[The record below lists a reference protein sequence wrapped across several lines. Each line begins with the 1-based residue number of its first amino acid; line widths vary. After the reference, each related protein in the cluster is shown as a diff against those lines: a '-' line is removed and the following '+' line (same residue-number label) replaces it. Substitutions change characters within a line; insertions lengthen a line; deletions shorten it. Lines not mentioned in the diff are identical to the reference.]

1 MTFCSPKKI
10 VTQPWFSSPDYNC
23 FPPKFLTLR
32 NQLKLK
38 CVYVPLSGLKRKKS
52 LASVIIK
59 VGDINDNV
67 PEFYIPHPDKVAVE
81 ENSPVGTSF
90 YDVTAIDRDSGNY
103 GTVKYSILGGSGWGL
118 FVIDNLS
125 GELSTNATFDYEI
138 RNRYLLEVKAE
149 DGGNP
154 PLTSNVNLTV
164 YIKSVDESDPKFE
177 RSRYE
182 FDLPGNA
189 KIGDFVGQVVA
200 TDEDEGE
207 DGVVRYSF
215 EFSSSDVFAINGTS
229 GVIFVN
235 KSLEEVNSSRRRRRS
250 VDLAD
255 EESTGSRRRV
265 KREAGVT
272 TVTLRVR
279 ADSGKAKSK
288 AGLVWVDIGI
298 DFACPGCPTTGA
310 RDDEGGIAGSTLS
323 IIIALAV
330 LAGVI
335 LIAFIVVMATIY
347 MRKKKKRNRQH
358 PRLRFD
364 GSFDQITVHPQ
375 APNGNINHM
384 DSSLD
389 NVSTP
394 RGYSQECSPLNGPSD
409 SPARGTESSDTPN
422 SASSGRGSSEGVDF
436 EDGHPS
442 VIVNGDIGSLHSE
455 NYVKTLVGPDSGI
468 QQDSDQVSQLTIS
481 DGSSMMQG
489 EGLAIDK
496 QTDKIDKLLAR
507 LGSQESLHVFGEE
520 GGGEADGGVDVSNLL
535 YAKLAEVDADEDES
549 IIDGMRPFVEEGHDH
564 PSYGGSLSS
573 IVGSREELTGSYNWD
588 YLLDWG
594 PQFQPLADV
603 FLEIGK
609 MKDDAPPKKSLS
621 LSLPSSQGSRN
632 PATGMVTT
640 DMLSSV
646 SSLPRSPIS
655 PPSTRYTSPAFS
667 PNFTPAITPL
677 VTRSPSVSPLDTGA
691 SSPVFSPPAG
701 ATPKSGSRPSSM
713 HVLQLR
719 RDSHDG
725 SNSDLTHSPSISD
738 NESNLEIDV

>member
-1 MTFCSPKKI
+1 M
-10 VTQPWFSSPDYNC
+10 
-23 FPPKFLTLR
+23 
-32 NQLKLK
+32 
-38 CVYVPLSGLKRKKS
+38 YVPLSGLKRKKS

-103 GTVKYSILGGSGWGL
+103 GAVKYSILGGSGWGL
-118 FVIDNLS
+118 FVIDSLS

-323 IIIALAV
+323 IIVALAV

-436 EDGHPS
+436 EDGHPP

-691 SSPVFSPPAG
+691 SSPIFSLPAG

>member
-1 MTFCSPKKI
+1 MKP
-10 VTQPWFSSPDYNC
+10 
-23 FPPKFLTLR
+23 
-32 NQLKLK
+32 
-38 CVYVPLSGLKRKKS
+38 VYVTFSGLKSKTS

-59 VGDINDNV
+59 VGDVNDNV
-67 PEFYIPHPDKVAVE
+67 PEFYIPRPEEVAVE
-81 ENSPVGTSF
+81 ENSPVGTSV
-90 YDVTAIDRDSGNY
+90 YEVTATDRDSGNY
-103 GTVKYSILGGSGWGL
+103 KLVKYSILGGSGWGL
-118 FVIDNLS
+118 FVIDRSS
-125 GELSTNATFDYEI
+125 GMLRTNATFDYEK
-138 RNRYLLEVKAE
+138 RTSYLLEIKAE
-149 DGGNP
+149 DGGSP
-154 PLTSNVNLTV
+154 PLESKVNLTV

-177 RSRYE
+177 KSSYE
-182 FDLPGNA
+182 FDIPGNA
-189 KIGDFVGQVVA
+189 KIGDVVGQVVA
-200 TDEDEGE
+200 TDEDGGE
-207 DGVVRYSF
+207 DGIVRYSF

-229 GVIFVN
+229 GIIFVN
-235 KSLEEVNSSRRRRRS
+235 NSLEEVNSARRNRRS
-250 VDLAD
+250 IDLAN
-255 EESTGSRRRV
+255 EESIGLRRRV
-265 KREAGVT
+265 RRETDVT

-288 AGLVWVDIGI
+288 AGLVWVEVGI
-298 DFACPGCPTTGA
+298 DFACAGCPTTGK
-310 RDDEGGIAGSTLS
+310 RDDGDNGEIS

-335 LIAFIVVMATIY
+335 LIAFIVVMAAIY

-358 PRLRFD
+358 PRLRYD
-364 GSFDQITVHPQ
+364 GSFDEITVHPQ
-375 APNGNINHM
+375 APNGNINHV

-436 EDGHPS
+436 DDGRPP

-455 NYVKTLVGPDSGI
+455 NYVKTVVGPDSGI

-603 FLEIGK
+603 FFEIGK

-621 LSLPSSQGSRN
+621 LTLPSSRESRN

>member
-1 MTFCSPKKI
+1 MYVTF
-10 VTQPWFSSPDYNC
+10 
-23 FPPKFLTLR
+23 
-32 NQLKLK
+32 
-38 CVYVPLSGLKRKKS
+38 SGLKPKTS
-52 LASVIIK
+52 LASVRIK
-59 VGDINDNV
+59 VGDVNDNI
-67 PEFYIPHPDKVAVE
+67 PEFHIPHPEDVAVE

-90 YDVTAIDRDSGNY
+90 YEVTAIDRDSGNN
-103 GTVKYSILGGSGWGL
+103 GAVKYSIIGGSGWGL
-118 FVIDNLS
+118 FVIDSFS
-125 GELSTNATFDYEI
+125 GMLSTNATFDYEA
-138 RNRYLLEVKAE
+138 RSLYSLEIKAE
-149 DGGNP
+149 DAGSPRMENKI
-154 PLTSNVNLTV
+154 NLTV
-164 YIKSVDESDPKFE
+164 YIKSVDESKPKFE
-177 RSRYE
+177 KDSYE
-182 FDLPGNA
+182 FEIPGNA
-189 KIGDFVGQVVA
+189 KIGDVVGQVVA
-200 TDEDEGE
+200 TDEDGGE

-215 EFSSSDVFAINGTS
+215 EFSSSDVFAINRTS
-229 GVIFVN
+229 GIIFVN
-235 KSLEEVNSSRRRRRS
+235 KSLEEVNSAGRRRRS
-250 VDLAD
+250 VELTE
-255 EESTGSRRRV
+255 EESIRSRRVR
-265 KREAGVT
+265 REVT
-272 TVTLRVR
+272 TVSLRIR
-279 ADSGKAKSK
+279 ADSGKAKSNV
-288 AGLVWVDIGI
+288 GLVSVEVGI
-298 DFACPGCPTTGA
+298 DFACPGCPTTGS
-310 RDDEGGIAGSTLS
+310 RDGSKDEGISGSTLS
-323 IIIALAV
+323 IIIGLAV

-335 LIAFIVVMATIY
+335 LIAFIIVLAAIY
-347 MRKKKKRNRQH
+347 VRKKKKRNRQH
-358 PRLRFD
+358 PRLRYD
-364 GSFDQITVHPQ
+364 GSFDEITVHPQ
-375 APNGNINHM
+375 ALNGNINHV
-384 DSSLD
+384 DSSLE

-436 EDGHPS
+436 DDAHAP

-455 NYVKTLVGPDSGI
+455 NYVKTVVGPDSGI

-496 QTDKIDKLLAR
+496 HTDKIDKLLAR
-507 LGSQESLHVFGEE
+507 LESQESLHVFGEE

-535 YAKLAEVDADEDES
+535 YAKLSEVDADEDES
-549 IIDGMRPFVEEGHDH
+549 IIDGMRPYVEEGHDH

-609 MKDDAPPKKSLS
+609 MKDDAPPKKNLS
-621 LSLPSSQGSRN
+621 LSLPSSRDSRN
-632 PATGMVTT
+632 PPAGMVTT

-691 SSPVFSPPAG
+691 SSPAFSPPAG

-713 HVLQLR
+713 HVMQLR

>member
-1 MTFCSPKKI
+1 MKP
-10 VTQPWFSSPDYNC
+10 
-23 FPPKFLTLR
+23 
-32 NQLKLK
+32 
-38 CVYVPLSGLKRKKS
+38 VYVTFSGLKSKTS

-59 VGDINDNV
+59 VGDVNDNV
-67 PEFYIPHPDKVAVE
+67 PEFYIPRPEEVAVE
-81 ENSPVGTSF
+81 ENSPVGTSV
-90 YDVTAIDRDSGNY
+90 YEVTATDRDSGNY
-103 GTVKYSILGGSGWGL
+103 KLVKYSILGGSGWGL
-118 FVIDNLS
+118 FVIDRSS
-125 GELSTNATFDYEI
+125 GMLRTNATFDYEK
-138 RNRYLLEVKAE
+138 RTSYLLEIKAE
-149 DGGNP
+149 DGGSP
-154 PLTSNVNLTV
+154 PLESKVNLTV

-177 RSRYE
+177 KSSYE
-182 FDLPGNA
+182 FDIPGNA
-189 KIGDFVGQVVA
+189 KIGDVVGQVVA
-200 TDEDEGE
+200 TDEDGGE
-207 DGVVRYSF
+207 DGIVRYSF

-229 GVIFVN
+229 GIIFVN
-235 KSLEEVNSSRRRRRS
+235 NSLEEVNSARRNRRS
-250 VDLAD
+250 IDLAN
-255 EESTGSRRRV
+255 EESIGLRRRV
-265 KREAGVT
+265 RRETDVT

-288 AGLVWVDIGI
+288 AGLVWVEVGI
-298 DFACPGCPTTGA
+298 DFACAGCPTTGK
-310 RDDEGGIAGSTLS
+310 RDDGDDGEIS

-335 LIAFIVVMATIY
+335 LIAFIVVMAVIY

-358 PRLRFD
+358 PRLRYD
-364 GSFDQITVHPQ
+364 GSFDEITVHPQ
-375 APNGNINHM
+375 APNGNINHV

-436 EDGHPS
+436 DDGRPP

-455 NYVKTLVGPDSGI
+455 NYVKTVVGPDSGI

-603 FLEIGK
+603 FFEIGK

-621 LSLPSSQGSRN
+621 LTLPSSRESRN

>member
-1 MTFCSPKKI
+1 M
-10 VTQPWFSSPDYNC
+10 
-23 FPPKFLTLR
+23 
-32 NQLKLK
+32 
-38 CVYVPLSGLKRKKS
+38 
-52 LASVIIK
+52 IIK
-59 VGDINDNV
+59 VGDVNDNV
-67 PEFYIPHPDKVAVE
+67 PEFYIPRPEEVAVE
-81 ENSPVGTSF
+81 ENSPVGTSV
-90 YDVTAIDRDSGNY
+90 YEVTATDRDSGNY
-103 GTVKYSILGGSGWGL
+103 KLVKYSILGGSGWGL
-118 FVIDNLS
+118 FVIDRSS
-125 GELSTNATFDYEI
+125 GMLRTNATFDYEK
-138 RNRYLLEVKAE
+138 RTSYLLEIKAE
-149 DGGNP
+149 DGGSP
-154 PLTSNVNLTV
+154 PLESKVNLTV

-177 RSRYE
+177 KSSYE
-182 FDLPGNA
+182 FDIPGNA
-189 KIGDFVGQVVA
+189 KIGDVVGQVVA
-200 TDEDEGE
+200 TDEDGGE
-207 DGVVRYSF
+207 DGIVRYSF

-229 GVIFVN
+229 GIIFVN
-235 KSLEEVNSSRRRRRS
+235 NSLEEVNSARRNRRS
-250 VDLAD
+250 IDLAN
-255 EESTGSRRRV
+255 EESIGLRRRV
-265 KREAGVT
+265 RRETDVT

-288 AGLVWVDIGI
+288 AGLVWVEVGI
-298 DFACPGCPTTGA
+298 DFACAGCPTTGK
-310 RDDEGGIAGSTLS
+310 RDDGDDGEIS

-335 LIAFIVVMATIY
+335 LIAFIVVMAAIY

-358 PRLRFD
+358 PRLRYD
-364 GSFDQITVHPQ
+364 GSFDEITVHPQ
-375 APNGNINHM
+375 APNGNINHV

-436 EDGHPS
+436 DDGRPP

-455 NYVKTLVGPDSGI
+455 NYVKTVVGPDSGI

-603 FLEIGK
+603 FFEIGK

-621 LSLPSSQGSRN
+621 LTLPSSRESRN

>member
-1 MTFCSPKKI
+1 M
-10 VTQPWFSSPDYNC
+10 
-23 FPPKFLTLR
+23 
-32 NQLKLK
+32 
-38 CVYVPLSGLKRKKS
+38 
-52 LASVIIK
+52 IIK
-59 VGDINDNV
+59 VGDVNDNV
-67 PEFYIPHPDKVAVE
+67 PEFHIPHPEDVGVE
-81 ENSPVGTSF
+81 ENSPVGTEF
-90 YDVTAIDRDSGNY
+90 YEVTAIDRDSGNN
-103 GTVKYSILGGSGWGL
+103 GAVKYSITGGSGQGL
-118 FVIDNLS
+118 FIIDSYS
-125 GELSTNATFDYEI
+125 GMLSTNATFDYEE
-138 RNRYLLEVKAE
+138 RRFYSLEIKAKDAGSPRME
-149 DGGNP
+149 NK
-154 PLTSNVNLTV
+154 VNLTV
-164 YIKSVDESDPKFE
+164 YIFSVDESDPKFE
-177 RSRYE
+177 KDSYK
-182 FDLPGNA
+182 FDIPGNA
-189 KIGDFVGQVVA
+189 KIGHVVGQVVA
-200 TDEDEGE
+200 TDEDGGE
-207 DGVVRYSF
+207 DGIVFYSF
-215 EFSSSDVFAINGTS
+215 EFSSSDVFAINKTTGT
-229 GVIFVN
+229 IFVN
-235 KSLEEVNSSRRRRRS
+235 KSLEEVSSARRNRRS
-250 VDLAD
+250 IESTD
-255 EESTGSRRRV
+255 EESIWSRRVR
-265 KREAGVT
+265 RESDVT
-272 TVTLRVR
+272 TVTLRIR
-279 ADSGKAKSK
+279 ADSGKAKSNV
-288 AGLVWVDIGI
+288 GLVWVEVGI
-298 DFACPGCPTTGA
+298 DFACPGCPSTGGQ
-310 RDDEGGIAGSTLS
+310 DGDKDEGISGSTLS
-323 IIIALAV
+323 IIIGLAV

-335 LIAFIVVMATIY
+335 LIAFIIVMAAIY
-347 MRKKKKRNRQH
+347 VRKKKKRNRQH
-358 PRLRFD
+358 PRLRYD
-364 GSFDQITVHPQ
+364 GSFDEITVHPQ
-375 APNGNINHM
+375 APNGNINHV
-384 DSSLD
+384 DSSLE

-436 EDGHPS
+436 EEHAP

-455 NYVKTLVGPDSGI
+455 NYVKTVVGPDSGI

-609 MKDDAPPKKSLS
+609 MKDDSPPKKSLS
-621 LSLPSSQGSRN
+621 LSLPSSRDSRN
-632 PATGMVTT
+632 PQTGMVTT

-691 SSPVFSPPAG
+691 SSPVFSPPQG

-713 HVLQLR
+713 HVMQLR

>member
-1 MTFCSPKKI
+1 M
-10 VTQPWFSSPDYNC
+10 V
-23 FPPKFLTLR
+23 
-32 NQLKLK
+32 
-38 CVYVPLSGLKRKKS
+38 
-52 LASVIIK
+52 IK
-59 VGDINDNV
+59 VKDLNDNK
-67 PEFYIPHPDKVAVE
+67 PIFYIPHPEDVTVE
-81 ENSPVGTSF
+81 ENKPSGTPF
-90 YDVTAIDRDSGNY
+90 YEITAVDRDSGNN
-103 GTVKYSILGGSGWGL
+103 GAVRYSIIGGSGWGL
-118 FVIDNLS
+118 FTINSFS
-125 GELSTNATFDYEI
+125 GMLSTNATFDYET
-138 RNRYLLEVKAE
+138 RWLYSLEIKAI
-149 DGGNP
+149 DAGSP
-154 PLTSNVNLTV
+154 PLDNAVNLTV
-164 YIKSVDESDPKFE
+164 FIKSVDESDPKFE
-177 RSRYE
+177 KTSYA

-189 KIGDFVGQVVA
+189 KIGDVVGRVVA
-200 TDEDEGE
+200 TDEDGGV
-207 DGVVRYSF
+207 DGIVRYSF
-215 EFSSSDVFAINGTS
+215 EFSSSDVFAINATS

-235 KSLEEVNSSRRRRRS
+235 KSLEAVNNARRNRRS
-250 VDLAD
+250 IEETD
-255 EESTGSRRRV
+255 EESMESRRVR
-265 KREAGVT
+265 RETDVT
-272 TVTLRVR
+272 TVTLRIR
-279 ADSGKAKSK
+279 ADSGKAKSNV
-288 AGLVWVDIGI
+288 GLVWAEVGI
-298 DFACPGCPTTGA
+298 DFACPGCPTTGK
-310 RDDEGGIAGSTLS
+310 RNDGGDGGIAGNTLY
-323 IIIALAV
+323 IIIGLAV

-335 LIAFIVVMATIY
+335 LIAFIVVMAALY
-347 MRKKKKRNRQH
+347 MRKKKKKRNRQH
-358 PRLRFD
+358 PRLRYD
-364 GSFDQITVHPQ
+364 GSFDEITVHAP
-375 APNGNINHM
+375 APNGNINHV
-384 DSSLD
+384 DSSLE

-436 EDGHPS
+436 EDAHHP

-455 NYVKTLVGPDSGI
+455 HYVKTVVGPDSGI

-549 IIDGMRPFVEEGHDH
+549 IIDGMRPFIEEGHDH

-609 MKDDAPPKKSLS
+609 MKDDAPPKKSFS
-621 LSLPSSQGSRN
+621 LSLPSSRDSRN
-632 PATGMVTT
+632 PAPVGMVTT

-713 HVLQLR
+713 HVMHLR

>member
-1 MTFCSPKKI
+1 MLF
-10 VTQPWFSSPDYNC
+10 
-23 FPPKFLTLR
+23 FL
-32 NQLKLK
+32 
-38 CVYVPLSGLKRKKS
+38 GLKPEVG
-52 LASVIIK
+52 LASVVIK
-59 VGDINDNV
+59 VKDLNDNK
-67 PEFYIPHPDKVAVE
+67 PIFYIPHPEDVTVE
-81 ENSPVGTSF
+81 ENKPSGTPF
-90 YDVTAIDRDSGNY
+90 YEITAVDRDSGNN
-103 GTVKYSILGGSGWGL
+103 GAVRYSIIGGSGWGL
-118 FVIDNLS
+118 FTINSFS
-125 GELSTNATFDYEI
+125 GMLSTNATFDYET
-138 RNRYLLEVKAE
+138 RWLYSLEIKAI
-149 DGGNP
+149 DAGSP
-154 PLTSNVNLTV
+154 PLDNAVNLTV
-164 YIKSVDESDPKFE
+164 FIKSVDESDPKFE
-177 RSRYE
+177 KTSYA

-189 KIGDFVGQVVA
+189 KIGDVVGRVVA
-200 TDEDEGE
+200 TDEDGGV
-207 DGVVRYSF
+207 DGIVRYSF
-215 EFSSSDVFAINGTS
+215 EFSSSDVFAINATS

-235 KSLEEVNSSRRRRRS
+235 KSLEAVNNARRNRRSIEETGEESIESRRVRRET
-250 VDLAD
+250 D
-255 EESTGSRRRV
+255 
-265 KREAGVT
+265 VT
-272 TVTLRVR
+272 TVTLRIR
-279 ADSGKAKSK
+279 ADSGKAKSNV
-288 AGLVWVDIGI
+288 GLVWAEVGI
-298 DFACPGCPTTGA
+298 DFACPGCPTTGK
-310 RDDEGGIAGSTLS
+310 RNDGGDGGISGNTLY
-323 IIIALAV
+323 IIIGLAV

-335 LIAFIVVMATIY
+335 LIAFVVVMAALY
-347 MRKKKKRNRQH
+347 MRKKKKKRNRQH
-358 PRLRFD
+358 PRLRYD
-364 GSFDQITVHPQ
+364 GSFDEITVHAP
-375 APNGNINHM
+375 APNGNINHV
-384 DSSLD
+384 DSSLE

-436 EDGHPS
+436 EDAHHP

-455 NYVKTLVGPDSGI
+455 HYVKTVVGPDSGI

-549 IIDGMRPFVEEGHDH
+549 IIDGMRPFIEEGHDH

-609 MKDDAPPKKSLS
+609 MKDDAPPKKSFS
-621 LSLPSSQGSRN
+621 LSLPSSRDSRN
-632 PATGMVTT
+632 PAPVGMVTT

-713 HVLQLR
+713 HVMHLR

>member
-1 MTFCSPKKI
+1 M
-10 VTQPWFSSPDYNC
+10 
-23 FPPKFLTLR
+23 FLTEVPHPKESK
-32 NQLKLK
+32 LKLK
-38 CVYVPLSGLKRKKS
+38 HVSVPFSGRKRKKS

-59 VGDINDNV
+59 VSDINDNV

-103 GTVKYSILGGSGWGL
+103 GAVKYSILGGSGWGL
-118 FVIDNLS
+118 FVIDSLS

-138 RNRYLLEVKAE
+138 LNRYFLEVRAE
-149 DGGNP
+149 DGGSP

-177 RSRYE
+177 ESSYE

-215 EFSSSDVFAINGTS
+215 EFSSSDVFAINDTS
-229 GVIFVN
+229 GVIVVN
-235 KSLEEVNSSRRRRRS
+235 KSLEEVNSARRRRRS

-255 EESTGSRRRV
+255 EESIESHRRV
-265 KREAGVT
+265 RREAGVT

-279 ADSGKAKSK
+279 ADSGKAKSR
-288 AGLVWVDIGI
+288 AGLVWVEVGI
-298 DFACPGCPTTGA
+298 DFACDGCPTTEA
-310 RDDEGGIAGSTLS
+310 RDDENDGEIAGSTLS

-335 LIAFIVVMATIY
+335 LIAFVVVMAAIY
-347 MRKKKKRNRQH
+347 MKKKKKRNRQH

-394 RGYSQECSPLNGPSD
+394 RGYSQECSPLNGQSD

-436 EDGHPS
+436 EDGHPP

-455 NYVKTLVGPDSGI
+455 NYVKTVVGPDSGI

-691 SSPVFSPPAG
+691 SSPVFSPSAG

>member
-1 MTFCSPKKI
+1 M
-10 VTQPWFSSPDYNC
+10 
-23 FPPKFLTLR
+23 
-32 NQLKLK
+32 
-38 CVYVPLSGLKRKKS
+38 
-52 LASVIIK
+52 IIK
-59 VGDINDNV
+59 VGDVNDNV
-67 PEFYIPHPDKVAVE
+67 PEFYIPRPEEVAVE
-81 ENSPVGTSF
+81 ENSPVGTSV
-90 YDVTAIDRDSGNY
+90 YEVTATDRDSGNY
-103 GTVKYSILGGSGWGL
+103 KLVKYSILGGSGWGL
-118 FVIDNLS
+118 FVIDRSS
-125 GELSTNATFDYEI
+125 GMLRTNATFDYEK
-138 RNRYLLEVKAE
+138 RTSYLLEIKAE
-149 DGGNP
+149 DGGSP
-154 PLTSNVNLTV
+154 PLESKVNLTV

-177 RSRYE
+177 ESSYE
-182 FDLPGNA
+182 FDIPGNA
-189 KIGDFVGQVVA
+189 KIGDVVGQVVA
-200 TDEDEGE
+200 TDEDGGE
-207 DGVVRYSF
+207 DGIVRYSF

-229 GVIFVN
+229 GIIFVN
-235 KSLEEVNSSRRRRRS
+235 NSLEEVNSARRNRRS
-250 VDLAD
+250 INLAN
-255 EESTGSRRRV
+255 EESIGLRRRV
-265 KREAGVT
+265 RRETDVT

-288 AGLVWVDIGI
+288 AGLVWVEVGI
-298 DFACPGCPTTGA
+298 DFACAGCPTTGK
-310 RDDEGGIAGSTLS
+310 RDDGDDGEIS

-335 LIAFIVVMATIY
+335 LIAFIVVMAAIY

-358 PRLRFD
+358 PRLRYD
-364 GSFDQITVHPQ
+364 GSFDEITVHPQ
-375 APNGNINHM
+375 APNGNINHV

-436 EDGHPS
+436 DDGRPP

-455 NYVKTLVGPDSGI
+455 NYVKTVVGPDSGI

-603 FLEIGK
+603 FFEIGK

-621 LSLPSSQGSRN
+621 LTLPSSRESRN

>member
-1 MTFCSPKKI
+1 MEQ
-10 VTQPWFSSPDYNC
+10 V
-23 FPPKFLTLR
+23 
-32 NQLKLK
+32 LKLK
-38 CVYVPLSGLKRKKS
+38 PVYVTFSGLKSKTS

-59 VGDINDNV
+59 VGDVNDNV
-67 PEFYIPHPDKVAVE
+67 PEFYIPRPEEVAVE
-81 ENSPVGTSF
+81 ENSPVGTSV
-90 YDVTAIDRDSGNY
+90 YEVTATDRDSGNY
-103 GTVKYSILGGSGWGL
+103 KLVKYSILGGSGWGL
-118 FVIDNLS
+118 FVIDRSS
-125 GELSTNATFDYEI
+125 GMLRTNATFDYEK
-138 RNRYLLEVKAE
+138 RTSYLLEIKAE
-149 DGGNP
+149 DGGSP
-154 PLTSNVNLTV
+154 PLESKVNLTV

-177 RSRYE
+177 KSSYE
-182 FDLPGNA
+182 FDIPGNA
-189 KIGDFVGQVVA
+189 KIGDVVGQVVA
-200 TDEDEGE
+200 TDEDGGE
-207 DGVVRYSF
+207 DGIVRYSF

-229 GVIFVN
+229 GIIFVN
-235 KSLEEVNSSRRRRRS
+235 NSLEEVNSARRNRRS
-250 VDLAD
+250 IDLAN
-255 EESTGSRRRV
+255 EESIGLRRRV
-265 KREAGVT
+265 RRETDVT

-288 AGLVWVDIGI
+288 AGLVWVEVGI
-298 DFACPGCPTTGA
+298 DFACAGCPTTGK
-310 RDDEGGIAGSTLS
+310 RDDGDDGEIS

-335 LIAFIVVMATIY
+335 LIAFIVVMAAIY

-358 PRLRFD
+358 PRLRYD
-364 GSFDQITVHPQ
+364 GSFDEITVHPQ
-375 APNGNINHM
+375 APNGNINHV

-394 RGYSQECSPLNGPSD
+394 RGYSQECSPLNGPSG

-436 EDGHPS
+436 DDGRPP

-455 NYVKTLVGPDSGI
+455 NYVKTVVGPDSGI

-603 FLEIGK
+603 FFEIGK

-621 LSLPSSQGSRN
+621 LTLPSSRESRN

-677 VTRSPSVSPLDTGA
+677 VTRSPSVSPLDTGT

>member
-1 MTFCSPKKI
+1 M
-10 VTQPWFSSPDYNC
+10 
-23 FPPKFLTLR
+23 
-32 NQLKLK
+32 
-38 CVYVPLSGLKRKKS
+38 
-52 LASVIIK
+52 IIK
-59 VGDINDNV
+59 VGDVNDNV
-67 PEFYIPHPDKVAVE
+67 PEFHIPHPEDIGVE
-81 ENSPVGTSF
+81 ENSPVGTEF
-90 YDVTAIDRDSGNY
+90 YEVTAIDRDSGNN
-103 GTVKYSILGGSGWGL
+103 GAVKYSITGGSGQGL
-118 FVIDNLS
+118 FIIDSFS
-125 GELSTNATFDYEI
+125 GMLRTNATFDYEE
-138 RNRYLLEVKAE
+138 RWFYSLEIKAKDAGSPRME
-149 DGGNP
+149 NK
-154 PLTSNVNLTV
+154 VNLTV
-164 YIKSVDESDPKFE
+164 YILSVDESDPKFE
-177 RSRYE
+177 KENYK
-182 FDLPGNA
+182 FGIPGNA
-189 KIGDFVGQVVA
+189 KIGDVVGQVVA
-200 TDEDEGE
+200 TDEDGGE
-207 DGVVRYSF
+207 DGIVFYSF
-215 EFSSSDVFAINGTS
+215 EFSSLDVFAINRTTGT
-229 GVIFVN
+229 IFVN
-235 KSLEEVNSSRRRRRS
+235 KSLEGVSSARRNRRS
-250 VDLAD
+250 IESTD
-255 EESTGSRRRV
+255 EESIWSRRVR
-265 KREAGVT
+265 RETDVT
-272 TVTLRVR
+272 TVTLRIR
-279 ADSGKAKSK
+279 ADSGKAKSNV
-288 AGLVWVDIGI
+288 GLVWVAVGI
-298 DFACPGCPTTGA
+298 DFACTGCPTT
-310 RDDEGGIAGSTLS
+310 RSQDDDKGEGKSESNLE
-323 IIIALAV
+323 IIIGLAV

-335 LIAFIVVMATIY
+335 LIVFIIVMAAMY
-347 MRKKKKRNRQH
+347 VRKKKKRNRQH
-358 PRLRFD
+358 PRLRYD
-364 GSFDQITVHPQ
+364 GSFDEITVHPR
-375 APNGNINHM
+375 APNGNINHV
-384 DSSLD
+384 DSSLE

-436 EDGHPS
+436 EEHAP

-455 NYVKTLVGPDSGI
+455 NYVKTVVGPDSGI

-609 MKDDAPPKKSLS
+609 MKDDSPPKKSLS
-621 LSLPSSQGSRN
+621 LSLPSSRDSRN
-632 PATGMVTT
+632 PQTGMVTT

-691 SSPVFSPPAG
+691 SSPVFSPPQG

-713 HVLQLR
+713 HVMQLR